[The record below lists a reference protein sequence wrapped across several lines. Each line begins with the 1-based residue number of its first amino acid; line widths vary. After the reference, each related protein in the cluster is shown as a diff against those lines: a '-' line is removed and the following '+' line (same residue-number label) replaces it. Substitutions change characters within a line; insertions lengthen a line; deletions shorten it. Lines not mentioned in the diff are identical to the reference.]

1 LFSNYESFVYTCY
14 FYGSLYNYTAGGV
27 FVGTS
32 FKCYNEA
39 DPNEEKRFGLH
50 GPDFKEE
57 TSTAASITGI
67 IADNSAKHHSSF
79 GLSMMAGMTGGLS
92 GYIARIDT
100 LLNWC
105 DLNQIP
111 TLTFNQWANIL
122 YDSMPNPFVNIFPRL
137 QQDLNKNGIPDGYSS
152 PFSTFDTTD
161 GVVLSQN
168 KSYSKN
174 SNGTMT
180 SVQNLGGLE
189 KGNNLF
195 YLSTKGFSG
204 DSVRVSISYP
214 ELGSTSTQWMVP
226 AGTTSWNEY
235 VYPLTVPSNVSRMS
249 FTFSAVK
256 RSVPGNI
263 KISGMQLFA
272 TGLSKKAVAPS
283 NPTSEHIGS
292 IKDQPEFV
300 VYPNPFDQKIWV
312 SGLAEEIITS
322 VEIMDMYGNKHAT
335 KINKEEGYLEFEQ
348 TIQSPGLYF
357 IYLKTKDESRILKL
371 IKQ

>member
-1 LFSNYESFVYTCY
+1 
-14 FYGSLYNYTAGGV
+14 
-27 FVGTS
+27 
-32 FKCYNEA
+32 
-39 DPNEEKRFGLH
+39 
-50 GPDFKEE
+50 
-57 TSTAASITGI
+57 
-67 IADNSAKHHSSF
+67 
-79 GLSMMAGMTGGLS
+79 
-92 GYIARIDT
+92 
-100 LLNWC
+100 
-105 DLNQIP
+105 
-111 TLTFNQWANIL
+111 
-122 YDSMPNPFVNIFPRL
+122 
-137 QQDLNKNGIPDGYSS
+137 
-152 PFSTFDTTD
+152 
-161 GVVLSQN
+161 
-168 KSYSKN
+168 
-174 SNGTMT
+174 MT

-214 ELGSTSTQWMVP
+214 ELGSTANQLMVP
-226 AGTTSWNEY
+226 AGTASWNEY

-256 RSVPGNI
+256 RFVPGNI